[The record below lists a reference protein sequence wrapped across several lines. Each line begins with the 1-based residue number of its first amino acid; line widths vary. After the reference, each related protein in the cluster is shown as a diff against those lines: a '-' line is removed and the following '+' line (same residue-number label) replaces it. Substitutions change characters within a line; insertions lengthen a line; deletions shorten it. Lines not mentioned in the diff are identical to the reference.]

1 MGCIVVIIQDCW
13 YGLTHNLLVRSICK
27 ETGLHACSVGYSIVL
42 LWNGVLH
49 GFLVPCLPP
58 IDPPGQKRKRV
69 VRCCTM
75 IWLSGMNKMRRRSSV
90 RACGLLRLV
99 RRCLSS
105 WLIRALRVNALVV
118 CDSAMGLQ

>member
-1 MGCIVVIIQDCW
+1 MYCW
-13 YGLTHNLLVRSICK
+13 ILYCLAV
-27 ETGLHACSVGYSIVL
+27 EWCSARISRPVS
-42 LWNGVLH
+42 
-49 GFLVPCLPP
+49 LPL